1 MAPFNVHPPDPDHP
15 KGLAWLLGVGFVDP
29 RPGVHPNQ
37 PGAVI
42 QSWEPTSELYWD
54 LGIRWHPELATKWAV
69 GGGQFQPAEIVDEKP
84 ADAEP
89 QTMEQAAEEV
99 LEMLADEHPE
109 YAELLKKIHSVGS
122 DEERAKFAKQYEGE
136 IKKLITLVNYISSKP
151 KQE

>member
-1 MAPFNVHPPDPDHP
+1 M
-15 KGLAWLLGVGFVDP
+15 
-29 RPGVHPNQ
+29 
-37 PGAVI
+37 I